1 MADPR
6 TDLAQA
12 SDESHRRTSLL
23 SATLPT
29 PQRTVPPPSNPGSQR
44 GVALSEA
51 VDVIETREAFL
62 AAISHEL
69 RSPITALKTS
79 AQLLVL
85 QLGAPE
91 EQTIDR
97 ARVLADIIDRQA
109 DKLTKLIGY
118 LLDVSRSGS
127 ASVPVE
133 LQEVDL
139 VALTEAAVASAQA
152 ETDRHEIRVVAPSSV
167 VALVDP
173 ARIDQVLV
181 NLLDN
186 AIKYSPAGG
195 LILAEVT
202 RPDATTVQIAVT
214 DHGVGVPTEQRDQMF
229 DRFSRLHDPLARGLG
244 IGLFLSRRLV
254 QLHGGTLTAEFP
266 PEGGTRIVVTLPV
279 REG

>member
-1 MADPR
+1 MVDPS
-6 TDLAQA
+6 AAPPQA
-12 SDESHRRTSLL
+12 WDESFPLTVPI
-23 SATLPT
+23 SATPRST
-29 PQRTVPPPSNPGSQR
+29 PQRALPLPDSPGSAR
-44 GVALSEA
+44 ALEPTEPS
-51 VDVIETREAFL
+51 DVVETREAFL

-79 AQLLVL
+79 AQLLVR
-85 QLGAPE
+85 QLDAPE
-91 EQTIDR
+91 EQTINR

-118 LLDVSRSGS
+118 LLDVSRSGN

-139 VALTEAAVASAQA
+139 VTLTEAAVASAQA
-152 ETDRHEIRVVAPSSV
+152 ETRRHEIRVVATSSV
-167 VALVDP
+167 IALVDP

-202 RPDATTVQIAVT
+202 RPDSTTLQIAVT
-214 DHGVGVPTEQRDQMF
+214 DRGVGVPAVQRDQMF
-229 DRFSRLHDPLARGLG
+229 DRFSRLHDPLAPGLG

-266 PEGGTRIVVTLPV
+266 PAGGTRIVVTLPV
-279 REG
+279 L